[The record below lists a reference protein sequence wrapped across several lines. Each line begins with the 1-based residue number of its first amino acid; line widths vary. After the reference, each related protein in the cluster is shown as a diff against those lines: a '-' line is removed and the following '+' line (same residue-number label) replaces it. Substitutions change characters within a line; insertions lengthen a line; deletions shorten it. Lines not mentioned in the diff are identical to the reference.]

1 MSMAERLQ
9 QSAHRLIQARGTSI
23 VYRRVVQGR
32 YDTATA
38 QMINSSTEHPIKAVV
53 AAYRGSEVMH
63 GSTVV
68 RHDKRLQLSSL
79 SLPFAPQENDTITL
93 GADSFTVYAVDAQYA
108 GDVVV
113 TYQLK
118 ARKN

>member
-1 MSMAERLQ
+1 MSMAQRLRET
-9 QSAHRLIQARGTSI
+9 AHRLIQARGTSV
-23 VYRRVVQGR
+23 VYRRVVRGH

-38 QMINSSTEHPIKAVV
+38 QMTNSSTEHPIKAVV
-53 AAYRGSEVMH
+53 AAYRGSEVVQ

-68 RHDKRLQLSSL
+68 RHDKRLQLAAL

-93 GADSFTVYAVDAQYA
+93 AVDTLTVYAVDAQYA

-118 ARKN
+118 ARKG